1 MAMEARFMQ
10 YGLCPVVELEHHE
23 TNQPE
28 AREFQINPS
37 GTHARSR
44 STRGCLARNTFDDK
58 KDVG

>member
-44 STRGCLARNTFDDK
+44 STKGCLARNT
-58 KDVG
+58 V